1 MLFSRNA
8 LPPGPQACL
17 CPEKRITKE
26 KGDKFRKFL
35 DRHLRGDRLIFAGE
49 PPHPPLSPVA
59 GERARVRG
67 LEVRKILG
75 AR

>member
-1 MLFSRNA
+1 MLFSHNA

-35 DRHLRGDRLIFAGE
+35 DRHL
-49 PPHPPLSPVA
+49 A
-59 GERARVRG
+59 GERARVTG